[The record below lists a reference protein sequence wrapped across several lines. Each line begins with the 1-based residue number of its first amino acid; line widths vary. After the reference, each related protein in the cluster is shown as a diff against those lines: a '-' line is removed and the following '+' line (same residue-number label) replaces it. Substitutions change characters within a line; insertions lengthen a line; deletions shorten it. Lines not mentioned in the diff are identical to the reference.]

1 MVLELAR
8 ICLLLCCLGPQLSW
22 FHTFGP
28 APPQAC
34 EEVGIA
40 SFGAD
45 LPDTATQV
53 RGSI

>member
-1 MVLELAR
+1 MQL
-8 ICLLLCCLGPQLSW
+8 CLTWYHALISL
-22 FHTFGP
+22 
-28 APPQAC
+28 PPQAC

-53 RGSI
+53 RVHVCMRCMRYR